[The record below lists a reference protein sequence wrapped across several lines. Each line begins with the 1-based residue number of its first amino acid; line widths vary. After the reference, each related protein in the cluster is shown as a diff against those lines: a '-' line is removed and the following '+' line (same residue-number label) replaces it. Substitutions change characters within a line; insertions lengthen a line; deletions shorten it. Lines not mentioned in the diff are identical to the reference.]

1 MSTDFDEEDRSSI
14 IYPKAFYT
22 WKSEIRYTGWYIG
35 LLLRELRYLKY
46 LEYRQNCS
54 SGISII
60 IYSVDRLAN
69 KNLHHV
75 FVKKK
80 IGVAKLVLI
89 NSHVQVLATVF
100 LPGQILNRISP
111 LLHGNIISDSFSR
124 FFIPLDVS
132 TKKYTFEQKFIN
144 FVWICPCSTI
154 PNTW

>member
-35 LLLRELRYLKY
+35 LLLREYLKY

-75 FVKKK
+75 FVKKKK

-132 TKKYTFEQKFIN
+132 TKKNTLLSKKSLILYGY
-144 FVWICPCSTI
+144 VCSTI

>member
-22 WKSEIRYTGWYIG
+22 WKSEIRYTGWYIE
-35 LLLRELRYLKY
+35 LLLREYLKY
-46 LEYRQNCS
+46 LNYRQNCS
-54 SGISII
+54 IFII
-60 IYSVDRLAN
+60 IYAVDRLAN

-75 FVKKK
+75 FVKK

-132 TKKYTFEQKFIN
+132 TKKNTLLSKKSLILYGY
-144 FVWICPCSTI
+144 VCSTI

>member
-22 WKSEIRYTGWYIG
+22 WKSEIRYTGWWYIG
-35 LLLRELRYLKY
+35 LLLREYLKY
-46 LEYRQNCS
+46 LNYRQNCS
-54 SGISII
+54 SGIFII
-60 IYSVDRLAN
+60 IYAVDRLAN

-111 LLHGNIISDSFSR
+111 LLHGNIILDSFSR

-132 TKKYTFEQKFIN
+132 TKKNTLLSKKSLILYGY
-144 FVWICPCSTI
+144 VCSTI